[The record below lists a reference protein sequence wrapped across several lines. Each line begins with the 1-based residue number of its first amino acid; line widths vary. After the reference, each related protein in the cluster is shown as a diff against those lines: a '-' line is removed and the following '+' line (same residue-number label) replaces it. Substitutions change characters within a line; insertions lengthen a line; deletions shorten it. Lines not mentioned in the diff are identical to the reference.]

1 MESFS
6 FDADTLGQ
14 SGCYEEVLQLLR
26 SSDYTDAFICKRCN
40 LRRAEEFEIDRKKR
54 PPLPRPESAADV
66 LLQLFLAGEALKL
79 ELAASLLGTENI
91 ALLEGMGLLSGS
103 DSGEYYSTVS
113 LYPVEELYIAS
124 DRWNTPDGAPLKD
137 ADDTVYPAFIPNT
150 RLFLQHLPERED
162 VHFLDLCAG
171 TGIAALRAAKRGAAQ
186 SWSGDIAERSTRF
199 AEFNRRLNGIPNAR
213 IVTSD
218 LYQSLAGLRFDV
230 IVAHPPY
237 VPTLQPRWIFASGGS
252 DGEEITR
259 KIVEGLPDHLNDGGC
274 FMALTMA
281 SDRAARPL
289 EYRIREWLGARHT
302 EFDIA
307 LIIRRELDPQTFAF
321 RANRD
326 TIRTREESEK
336 WNELFAKL
344 QIQSLVY
351 GFICIQKR
359 AGTGR
364 PFTVRRQT
372 PTSSRSP
379 WEWLIQ
385 WETASHG
392 DTLPD
397 IILNSRLYASQRTE
411 FDVQHK
417 LEQGLWTPSKYT
429 FRIDYPFSMEC
440 DAQSWMAHLI
450 SLCNG
455 QVTGRDA
462 LRILVEKSVFP
473 KSTGEI
479 EFAQA
484 AASLVSGGFIE
495 VEGYRFVDTGKV

>member
-6 FDADTLGQ
+6 FDADILGQ
-14 SGCYEEVLQLLR
+14 SGCYEEVLRFLR
-26 SSDYTDAFICKRCN
+26 ASDYNDAFICKRCN

-54 PPLPRPESAADV
+54 SPLPPPESAADV
-66 LLQLFLAGEALKL
+66 LLQLFLAGEALTPG
-79 ELAASLLGTENI
+79 LAVRLLGAENI
-91 ALLEGMGLLSGS
+91 ALLEGMGLLKNSK
-103 DSGEYYSTVS
+103 SGEFYSTVS

-124 DRWNTPDGAPLKD
+124 DRWNTPDGTPLKD

-150 RLFLQHLPERED
+150 RLFLQHLPECKD
-162 VHFLDLCAG
+162 IQFLDLCAG
-171 TGIAALRAAKRGAAQ
+171 TGIAALLAAKRGTAQ

-199 AEFNRRLNGIPNAR
+199 AEFNRRLNDIPNAR

-218 LYQSLAGLRFDV
+218 LYQALGGLRFDV

-237 VPTLQPRWIFASGGS
+237 VPTLQPRWIFASGGG

-259 KIVEGLPDHLNDGGC
+259 RIIEGLPDCLNDSGC

-281 SDRAARPL
+281 SDRAGRPL

-302 EFDIA
+302 EFDVA
-307 LIIRRELDPQTFAF
+307 LIIRRELDPKTFAF
-321 RANRD
+321 QANRD

-351 GFICIQKR
+351 GFICVKKH
-359 AGTGR
+359 AGTGL
-364 PFTVRRQT
+364 PFTVRRQA
-372 PTSSRSP
+372 PTAASRSP
-379 WEWLIQ
+379 WEWLLQ

-392 DTLPD
+392 DKLPE
-397 IILNSRLYASQRTE
+397 IILNSRLYASQRTD

-417 LEQGLWTPSKYT
+417 LEQGIWTPSKYT

-440 DAQSWMAHLI
+440 DVQQWMAHLT

-462 LRILVEKSVFP
+462 LRMLIENNVFP
-473 KSTGEI
+473 KSTSEM

-495 VEGYRFVDTGKV
+495 VEGYRPPNLS

>member
-1 MESFS
+1 MEAFS
-6 FDADTLGQ
+6 FEAATLGQ

-26 SSDYTDAFICKRCN
+26 AADYTDAFICKRFN

-54 PPLPRPESAADV
+54 SPLPLPESAADV
-66 LLQLFLAGEALKL
+66 LLQLFLAGEALPP
-79 ELAASLLGTENI
+79 ELAASLLGAECI
-91 ALLEGMGLLSGS
+91 ALLEGMGLLKNSK
-103 DSGEYYSTVS
+103 SGEFYSTVS

-150 RLFLQHLPERED
+150 RLFLKHLPECND
-162 VHFLDLCAG
+162 IQFLDLCAG
-171 TGIAALRAAKRGAAQ
+171 TGVAALRAAKRGAAQ

-199 AEFNRRLNGIPNAR
+199 AEFNRRLNAVPNAR
-213 IVTSD
+213 LVTGD
-218 LYQSLAGLRFDV
+218 LYQGLDGLLFDV

-237 VPTLQPRWIFASGGS
+237 VPTLQPRWIFASGGG

-259 KIVEGLPDHLNDGGC
+259 RIIEGLPDYLNDCGC

-281 SDRAARPL
+281 SDRAGRPL
-289 EYRIREWLGARHT
+289 EYRIREWLGSRHT
-302 EFDIA
+302 AFDIA
-307 LIIRRELDPQTFAF
+307 LIIRRELDPKTFAF
-321 RANRD
+321 QANRD

-336 WNELFAKL
+336 WNELFAEL

-364 PFTVRRQT
+364 PFTVRRQA
-372 PTSSRSP
+372 PPAASRSP
-379 WEWLIQ
+379 WEWLLQ

-392 DTLPD
+392 DTLSE
-397 IILNSRLYASQRTE
+397 IILNSRLYASQRTD

-417 LEQGLWTPSKYT
+417 LEHGIWTPTKYT

-440 DAQSWMAHLI
+440 DAQPWMAHLT

-455 QVTGRDA
+455 QITGRDL
-462 LRILVEKSVFP
+462 LRMLVENNVFP
-473 KSTGEI
+473 KSTSET

-495 VEGYRFVDTGKV
+495 VEGYRPPNPF